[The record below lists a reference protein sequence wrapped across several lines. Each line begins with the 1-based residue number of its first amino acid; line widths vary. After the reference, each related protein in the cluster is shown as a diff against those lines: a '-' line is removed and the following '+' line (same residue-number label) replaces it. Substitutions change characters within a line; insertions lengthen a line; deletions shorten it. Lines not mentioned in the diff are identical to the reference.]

1 MCWHWLSR
9 DHQAQVWMW
18 PRNTR
23 FTSQLF
29 ETSVSVP
36 GSYSHFY
43 SCLTLHTL
51 CLCDTQE
58 SVCDCF
64 SFFLSRRL
72 LASDNN
78 TAWDSLASASQPV
91 YLMIQNSCTV
101 TMTTSWLLI
110 QNEALPE
117 IKSTKILN
125 FMSKLCQLSGAVVQV
140 YPHTITMKKANCQL
154 WICHWCECDR
164 LSFVG
169 ILTCPGHYLLY
180 YRRNG
185 ERWRI
190 GGWIVRK
197 TIWYRPQMGEKI
209 KLGSHTVSQLFA
221 DFLYFLF
228 STCFKG
234 RVTWSQLSRCGT
246 KTTLVW
252 DSVVQCAISM
262 HWCSPWVISLSSR
275 EQQQLDTSNQRRSIS
290 CFSLCDVLFRT
301 TTFIPGI
308 NVAVNLAT
316 YCCLFLAHGGQ
327 FGESFWKKRKKK

>member
-1 MCWHWLSR
+1 
-9 DHQAQVWMW
+9 
-18 PRNTR
+18 
-23 FTSQLF
+23 
-29 ETSVSVP
+29 
-36 GSYSHFY
+36 
-43 SCLTLHTL
+43 
-51 CLCDTQE
+51 
-58 SVCDCF
+58 
-64 SFFLSRRL
+64 
-72 LASDNN
+72 
-78 TAWDSLASASQPV
+78 
-91 YLMIQNSCTV
+91 
-101 TMTTSWLLI
+101 
-110 QNEALPE
+110 
-117 IKSTKILN
+117 
-125 FMSKLCQLSGAVVQV
+125 MSKLCQLSGAVVQV
-140 YPHTITMKKANCQL
+140 YPHTITMKKANRQL

-209 KLGSHTVSQLFA
+209 KLGSQTVSQLFA
-221 DFLYFLF
+221 YFLYFLF

-275 EQQQLDTSNQRRSIS
+275 EQQQLDTSNKEEALVA
-290 CFSLCDVLFRT
+290 FPYV
-301 TTFIPGI
+301 TFYFVQQPSFPG
-308 NVAVNLAT
+308 
-316 YCCLFLAHGGQ
+316 
-327 FGESFWKKRKKK
+327 